1 MASPFTIPSSPSNRG
16 TFNFESGEKVPAF
29 LACALYF
36 CVLGGYFAVRPVRE
50 TIGTVL
56 GRATVADLYGWTW
69 VFSIGIIPVFGALCG
84 WLPRRKFLPLI
95 YSLVGLTLAVCG
107 ALFAV
112 KGESHAATG
121 KFFYVMISVV
131 NLFMV
136 SVLWSFLLEL
146 FDAGQVKRLFGFI
159 AAGGTA
165 GALAGP
171 FVSSLLVSRIGNA
184 GILFLGAGVF
194 FVAVVVQ
201 RALLAFWN
209 RPAANATAGATGNK
223 YRPIGGNPLAGIW
236 IVVKSP
242 YLIGIAVFV
251 TLLASVNTFLYFEQL
266 DFVTA
271 AFPND
276 TRARTAF
283 FSRFD
288 TAVQALTIICQ
299 IFVTGKIASRWG
311 MTVLLTFVPVLMI
324 VGLATFAVVHTMT
337 VLVIVFFVRRVGEY
351 SFVRPGREMLF
362 SPLNAE
368 TKYKAKNFID
378 VPVYRGSDYLTGQVL
393 TAPNWI
399 APGIL
404 GAIIAAIWAVNG
416 WWLGRKADAAK
427 TEATLLAQA

>member
-1 MASPFTIPSSPSNRG
+1 MSAPVAPAPDRRGRPFFSFAP
-16 TFNFESGEKVPAF
+16 GEKLPAF
-29 LACALYF
+29 LAFALYF

-56 GRATVADLYGWTW
+56 GRNVVADLYGWTW
-69 VFSIGIIPVFGALCG
+69 VFSIGIIPAYGALCG

-107 ALFAV
+107 ALFAA
-112 KGESHAATG
+112 KGEAHAPTG
-121 KFFYVMISVV
+121 RFFYVMISVV

-136 SVLWSFLLEL
+136 SVLWSFFLEL

-171 FVSSLLVSRIGNA
+171 FIASLLVSRIGNS
-184 GILFLGAGVF
+184 GILFFGAGVF

-201 RALLAFWN
+201 RALLAVWN
-209 RPAANATAGATGNK
+209 RPAAGAAAGATGNK
-223 YRPIGGNPLAGIW
+223 DRPIGGNPLAGIW
-236 IVVKSP
+236 IVLKSP
-242 YLIGIAVFV
+242 YLIGIALFV

-288 TAVQALTIICQ
+288 SAVQALTIICQ
-299 IFVTGKIASRWG
+299 VFATGKIASRWG
-311 MTVLLTFVPVLMI
+311 LPVLLTIVPVLMA

-337 VLVIVFFVRRVGEY
+337 VLVIVYFARRVGEY
-351 SFVRPGREMLF
+351 SLVRPGREMLF

-393 TAPNWI
+393 TSPNWI

-404 GAIIAAIWAVNG
+404 GAIIAALWAVNG
-416 WWLGRKADAAK
+416 WWLGRKAEAAR
-427 TEATLLAQA
+427 TAATPQTG